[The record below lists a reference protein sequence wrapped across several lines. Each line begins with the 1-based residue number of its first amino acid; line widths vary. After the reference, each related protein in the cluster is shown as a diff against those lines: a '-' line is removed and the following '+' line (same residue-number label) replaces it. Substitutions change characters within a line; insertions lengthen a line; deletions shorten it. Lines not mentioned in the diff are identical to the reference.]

1 LTLRRSFR
9 EWHYALKWIAAA
21 ICKQW
26 QSQTLR
32 RMRIHLSWFAKR
44 RENPMTPIW
53 QLTDLDRYIGR
64 SMAAAECLFAHR
76 LRAGQQPY

>member
-1 LTLRRSFR
+1 
-9 EWHYALKWIAAA
+9 
-21 ICKQW
+21 
-26 QSQTLR
+26 
-32 RMRIHLSWFAKR
+32 
-44 RENPMTPIW
+44 MTPIW